1 MRRGLEL
8 VKDFVVQLPTAVD
21 PNRYNGGNGG
31 GGMDNT
37 YCEASCCVNGAPA
50 EPEECMRMFIIVGS
64 VIGGTI
70 VVCVCVPICIC
81 LFWKVCGKSG
91 QRKERAGWGQNPDGS
106 WSHGAAGSGGVS
118 VGATAYKQ
126 RGPTPAEAT
135 AQAVAVEPASPR
147 RSRSWAEVASGAP
160 QVVIAEAVPM

>member
-81 LFWKVCGKSG
+81 LFWKMCGKSG
-91 QRKERAGWGQNPDGS
+91 QRKEPDG
-106 WSHGAAGSGGVS
+106 GRTPTARGRMERPARAVYQS
-118 VGATAYKQ
+118 VPLRTSSPGQ
-126 RGPTPAEAT
+126 RRLR
-135 AQAVAVEPASPR
+135 QLLRLWRSNRPR
-147 RSRSWAEVASGAP
+147 RGGR
-160 QVVIAEAVPM
+160 EAGPRWLLAHPKS